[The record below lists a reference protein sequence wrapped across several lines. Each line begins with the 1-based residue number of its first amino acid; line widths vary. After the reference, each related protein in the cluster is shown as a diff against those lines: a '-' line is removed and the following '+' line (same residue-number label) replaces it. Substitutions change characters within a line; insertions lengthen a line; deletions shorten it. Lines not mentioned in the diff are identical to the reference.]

1 MDVETVTKRLQAI
14 GLDITV
20 EQVTNI
26 TDSDKV
32 RQFYTV
38 TCEHLIDMLCDFHP
52 NLNNVTALDDMSDE
66 AAVESFIYDLSDAL
80 KELNC
85 PYQCLI
91 TGPTQFRLAGKNK
104 LIVLAYLGSCCQR
117 AKMSVVAD
125 RDRFVCSFKYSIYK
139 NS

>member
-1 MDVETVTKRLQAI
+1 MNVETVTKRLQAI

-66 AAVESFIYDLSDAL
+66 AAVESFIYDLI
-80 KELNC
+80 KEQIGVRLMTFNNN
-85 PYQCLI
+85 LES
-91 TGPTQFRLAGKNK
+91 QF
-104 LIVLAYLGSCCQR
+104 
-117 AKMSVVAD
+117 
-125 RDRFVCSFKYSIYK
+125 
-139 NS
+139 